1 MYIFLV
7 FPMKNENFIRYFGW
21 FSILVAILYFVLE
34 TWFHVQFGQS
44 LIQLL
49 ADYMAISL
57 LIFGGI
63 TVLRNQEGVGIL
75 CGAWGYSFCINYRA
89 FAWRMDEVMAGSSTV
104 LIDNTL
110 KVLIFALVFSL
121 TAFIISLILC
131 YPTSK

>member
-1 MYIFLV
+1 
-7 FPMKNENFIRYFGW
+7 MKNENFIRYFGW